1 MQDGQSKG
9 FGFVT
14 FEDEYD
20 YQAALANPNMMLG
33 NTPISISRARHSS
46 QGQKRSFSGGEGSGG
61 GGGGRSSSGGG
72 GGGGDMRSRRQY

>member
-1 MQDGQSKG
+1 VITQDGQSKG

-46 QGQKRSFSGGEGSGG
+46 QGQKRSYSGE
-61 GGGGRSSSGGG
+61 GGGRSSSGGG
-72 GGGGDMRSRRQY
+72 NGGGGDMRSRRQY

>member
-1 MQDGQSKG
+1 MITQDGQSKG

-33 NTPISISRARHSS
+33 TTPISISRARHSSS
-46 QGQKRSFSGGEGSGG
+46 QGQKRSFSGGEG
-61 GGGGRSSSGGG
+61 GGRSSGGPSGGG
-72 GGGGDMRSRRQY
+72 SGDMRPRRQY